1 MVSLPGIEFTT
12 SSFLFFFH
20 RTKLQRAYRPIMRPN
35 GRRCTAASERTR
47 QERFVPLTGQSV
59 SRTASFSR
67 DFRAIQR
74 APCLTYTEA
83 WPGLTFFLAR
93 DEIAIDAR
101 DNAPRGNLAA
111 S

>member
-1 MVSLPGIEFTT
+1 M
-12 SSFLFFFH
+12 
-20 RTKLQRAYRPIMRPN
+20 
-35 GRRCTAASERTR
+35 
-47 QERFVPLTGQSV
+47 PLTGQSV

-74 APCLTYTEA
+74 ASCLTYTEA

-101 DNAPRGNLAA
+101 DNAPHRTAAAYRPVKRGLLQATATNATIFLVHRARSVGPPPLRILTA
-111 S
+111 FT

>member
-1 MVSLPGIEFTT
+1 M
-12 SSFLFFFH
+12 
-20 RTKLQRAYRPIMRPN
+20 
-35 GRRCTAASERTR
+35 
-47 QERFVPLTGQSV
+47 PLTGQSV

-74 APCLTYTEA
+74 ASCLTYTTR
-83 WPGLTFFLAR
+83 PGLTFFLAR

-101 DNAPRGNLAA
+101 DNAPRRGGLAA